1 MSKPVRTYAC
11 STDAKENLRTR
22 GRLREFFAELRNA
35 RRPLLLLD
43 YDGTLAPF
51 TTDRDNAVPYAGLR
65 PSLTKLINQTDTRVV
80 VISGRSAN
88 DLPPLLGLESTPEIW
103 GAHGWERLIPAGVVE
118 RFSLPV
124 ELHRALD
131 EAETRC
137 RGLAADSQIER
148 KAASVAVHWRGL
160 ARDEQGRIESAAREA
175 WEPLADGQPGLELQ
189 EFNGG
194 LELRAVGR
202 DKGTIVELLLEEG
215 ADCVAYLGDDLT
227 DEDAFAA
234 LKGRGLTVLVR
245 PEQRASAAELWL
257 QPPEELFAFL
267 ELWTEARTKTVGDEA

>member
-1 MSKPVRTYAC
+1 MSKQVQTHTC
-11 STDAKENLRTR
+11 SADVKENLRSR
-22 GRLREFFAELRNA
+22 GRLREFCAKLRDA

-51 TTDRDNAVPYAGLR
+51 TPDRDNAVPYTGLR
-65 PSLTKLINQTDTRVV
+65 SILANLIETTDTRVV

-124 ELHRALD
+124 ECHRALD
-131 EAETRC
+131 EAETRG
-137 RGLAADSQIER
+137 RDLSGPSQVER

-160 ARDEQGRIESAAREA
+160 AHDEHERLEHAAREA
-175 WEPLADGQPGLELQ
+175 WEPLAAEQPELELK
-189 EFNGG
+189 EFDGG
-194 LELRAVGR
+194 LELRALGR

-215 ADCVAYLGDDLT
+215 SDCVAYLGDDLT

-245 PEQRASAAELWL
+245 PEQRASAAELRL
-257 QPPEELFAFL
+257 RPPEELFAFL
-267 ELWTEARTKTVGDEA
+267 ELWTEARAKTVGDEA